1 MNPEVSIVVP
11 VYNVEHYLDK
21 CIESMLA
28 QTYTN
33 FEVVLVNDGAT
44 DNSGKICDAWA
55 QKDSR
60 IKVVHKQN
68 GGVASARN
76 AGIEKSKGEYLY
88 FVDPDDYIVPNLL
101 QENIESCKGKAYD
114 IIIFGFVKDTVKA
127 DGSVTQEPVYAN
139 NMALDNQ
146 EEIRSGL
153 VEYLSSSNGFS
164 LWTKIVRK
172 GLFTENGIEFP
183 KMRRGED
190 IFVSLDLYR
199 NAKSIKIN
207 KGAYYH
213 YLIASNTNKSDP
225 ELIPN
230 HILNFKKL
238 YNLFY
243 SKGDSKKLNYIFK
256 VFMLWF
262 FYVVPANI
270 VGDKKASMKEKVNQ
284 LRVLMDDTDIQKYV
298 SVFLQKPGLSKIQKV
313 YLKLFR
319 AKSAR
324 IFYLLTAG
332 LRFIKNNSLLLSK
345 KRA

>member
-1 MNPEVSIVVP
+1 MSPKVSIVVP
-11 VYNVEHYLDK
+11 VYNVERYVDK

-33 FEVVLVNDGAT
+33 LEIVLVNDGST
-44 DNSGKICDAWA
+44 DGSGTICDRWA
-55 QKDSR
+55 AKDNR
-60 IKVVHKQN
+60 IKVIHKEN

-76 AGIEKSKGEYLY
+76 AGIENSMGEYLY
-88 FVDPDDYIVPNLL
+88 FVDPDDYIVPGLL
-101 QENIESCKGKAYD
+101 KENFESCRGKAYD
-114 IIIFGFVKDTVKA
+114 IIIFGFIKDTVKS
-127 DGSVTQEPVYAN
+127 DGSITSEPVYAKD
-139 NMALDNQ
+139 MSLVGKD
-146 EEIRSGL
+146 EIRDNL
-153 VEYLSSSNGFS
+153 TDYLSSSNGFS

-172 GLFTENGIEFP
+172 GLFTENGIVFP

-190 IFVSLDLYR
+190 IFVSLDLYK
-199 NAKSIKIN
+199 NAESVKIN

-230 HILNFKKL
+230 HILNFNKL
-238 YNLFY
+238 YSLFH
-243 SKGDSKKLNYIFK
+243 KEGDTKKLNYIFK

-270 VGDKKASMKEKVNQ
+270 VGDKKASAKDNIGQ
-284 LRVLMDDTDIQKYV
+284 LKTLMMNADIQKYV
-298 SVFLQKPGLSKIQKV
+298 QVFLNKPGLSKIQRI
-313 YLKLFR
+313 YLCLFKN
-319 AKSAR
+319 KSAL